1 MALTEIQLTKLKEYV
16 TAGDRAGYYSRLAEY
31 GDRHAVLVL
40 GVLRQDTV

>member
-1 MALTEIQLTKLKEYV
+1 MALTAAQLAKMGEYV